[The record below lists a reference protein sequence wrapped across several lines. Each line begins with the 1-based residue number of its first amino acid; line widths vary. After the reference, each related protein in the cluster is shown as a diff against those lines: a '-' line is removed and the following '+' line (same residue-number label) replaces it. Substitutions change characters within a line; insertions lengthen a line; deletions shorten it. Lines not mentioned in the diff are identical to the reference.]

1 LLKLLYPFH
10 PLFGTPLEVFGAA
23 GGERDLV
30 YVRLPNNTTRG
41 VPAWMFDQAIC
52 ASVKTAERP
61 IIDSGALWRLAQL
74 LDSLRPEVHSAGHEP
89 TTISPQNNHSINPPS
104 GTKPTSSG
112 LGKPTVQGVHSGRNP
127 HQVFAA
133 VAGTA
138 PVRRTQRKKPGRR
151 LP

>member
-41 VPAWMFDQAIC
+41 VPAWMFDEAIC
-52 ASVKTAERP
+52 AGVKSAERST
-61 IIDSGALWRLAQL
+61 IDCGALLQLAQL
-74 LDSLRPEVHSAGHEP
+74 LDSLRPKVHSAGHEP
-89 TTISPQNNHSINPPS
+89 TNTPSQINNIVNPPPD
-104 GTKPTSSG
+104 TKPTSAG
-112 LGKPTVQGVHSGRNP
+112 LGKLTVQGVPAGRNP
-127 HQVFAA
+127 DKVFAA

-138 PVRRTQRKKPGRR
+138 PVRRAQREKPGRR